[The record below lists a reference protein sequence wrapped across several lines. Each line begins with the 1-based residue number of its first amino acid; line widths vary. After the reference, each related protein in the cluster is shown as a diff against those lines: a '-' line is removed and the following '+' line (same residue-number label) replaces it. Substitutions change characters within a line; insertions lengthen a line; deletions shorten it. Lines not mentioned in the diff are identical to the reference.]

1 MGRCLPENNHRSDI
15 HRDRFHYH
23 PHEAPSLFAMEGVSH
38 VPPYSTNSPNTRS
51 LPELVAEVDRV
62 LALANASRDRVRAN
76 FEEPL
81 SKADVMVAQ
90 AIASR
95 NRVRANY
102 KRLLDEADRT
112 VAGAH
117 SMRSEIK
124 ALVNRHRVL
133 TTAIRTS
140 SISLDSISI
149 RVAGQTV
156 SEDITERISS
166 TASADHILAN
176 KKKLTRISEENE
188 DASKHGRQDNPGS
201 GRGGGAGAG
210 SAVA

>member
-1 MGRCLPENNHRSDI
+1 
-15 HRDRFHYH
+15 
-23 PHEAPSLFAMEGVSH
+23 
-38 VPPYSTNSPNTRS
+38 
-51 LPELVAEVDRV
+51 
-62 LALANASRDRVRAN
+62 
-76 FEEPL
+76 
-81 SKADVMVAQ
+81 MVAQ

-156 SEDITERISS
+156 SEEITERISS